1 MTVMEESGRVEEK
14 NMENFDIISVSN
26 MENVKYI
33 RELIM
38 DY

>member
-1 MTVMEESGRVEEK
+1 MTIMQESGREK
-14 NMENFDIISVSN
+14 KMENFDIIWVSN